1 MNCIFTLDGEKLIQY
16 VLYMSETLLD
26 EKNTLIILSVGL
38 SEVKILE
45 DEPFIEDQCGEI
57 ASIEK

>member
-1 MNCIFTLDGEKLIQY
+1 
-16 VLYMSETLLD
+16 MSETLLD